1 MTGASEENP
10 SQQDTGHE
18 RRGAPR
24 RTVELGLTRG
34 SREFEATLLIS
45 RALSLHTTFED
56 LVAQTLDTALAA
68 LGAQCGS
75 ILIADPATQHLV
87 NYYCVGAK
95 PVQRGSAFPWHEG
108 IAGSVFRSAKHAII
122 VDGENDPL
130 VPEKIDKFTGSVIN
144 NMLILPL
151 KRWQGE
157 PIGVIEILN
166 TQHPRITEEDV
177 AVVTIISSLATP
189 VIEEARLFEAK
200 KLAQVAQLAGDMSH
214 DIKNLLMP
222 VLCGAEVLKDELDE
236 LFEKLSDRDSPQS
249 KKSRALC
256 HEVLKMVQ
264 EDVRRISDR
273 VRELADCVKG
283 MSAPP
288 TFSRCEVANIVLSV
302 FGTLD
307 LMAKKQGVSL
317 NCEGLDGL
325 PPMEADEQRLFNAFY
340 NLVNNAIPEV
350 SSGGSIS
357 IVGKVHQSDDM
368 LEISVTDTGGG
379 MPPEIRDSLFTAH
392 ALSRKP
398 GGTGLGTKIVKDVVD
413 IHKGHIDVESTVG
426 QGTTFRL
433 ILPLRQAK
441 TGRSNASA
449 AA

>member
-1 MTGASEENP
+1 VLPEEKNLP
-10 SQQDTGHE
+10 PEHNAHQE
-18 RRGAPR
+18 RRRTPR
-24 RTVELGLTRG
+24 RKVDLDLGGGNRELET
-34 SREFEATLLIS
+34 TLLIS
-45 RALSLHTTFED
+45 RALSRQSTFED
-56 LVAQTLDTALAA
+56 LVAQTLETALEAVDA
-68 LGAQCGS
+68 ECGS
-75 ILIADPATQHLV
+75 ILIADPATQHLI
-87 NYYCVGAK
+87 NYRSVGAT
-95 PVQRGSAFPWHEG
+95 PVQPGYAIPWNQGMAGAVFKSAQY
-108 IAGSVFRSAKHAII
+108 AII
-122 VDGENDPL
+122 MDAENDNAPD
-130 VPEKIDKFTGSVIN
+130 KIDKATGSVIK

-166 TQHPRITEEDV
+166 TRHPRITEDDI
-177 AVVTIISSLATP
+177 AVLTIISSLATP

-236 LFEKLSDRDSPQS
+236 LFERLSDRDSPQS

-256 HEVLKMVQ
+256 HEVLQMVQ

-288 TFSRCEVANIVLSV
+288 TFAPCQVANVVLSV

-307 LMAKKQGVSL
+307 LMAKKQGVTLS
-317 NCEGLDGL
+317 CEGLDGL
-325 PPMEADEQRLFNAFY
+325 PPLEADEQRLFNAFY

-350 SSGGSIS
+350 SSGGSIT
-357 IVGKVHQSDDM
+357 IVGKVDQTTDM
-368 LEISVTDTGGG
+368 LDISVADTGRG

-398 GGTGLGTKIVKDVVD
+398 GGTGLGTKIVKDVID
-413 IHKGHIDVESTVG
+413 AHRGHIHVESTVG
-426 QGTTFRL
+426 TGTTFRL

-441 TGRSNASA
+441 TSRSNGLA

>member
-1 MTGASEENP
+1 MLPEENP
-10 SQQDTGHE
+10 PPQHNADHE
-18 RRGAPR
+18 RRRAPR
-24 RTVELGLTRG
+24 RTVELGLSRG
-34 SREFEATLLIS
+34 SRELQTTLLIS

-56 LVAQTLDTALAA
+56 LVAQTLETALEAV
-68 LGAQCGS
+68 GAECGS

-87 NYYCVGAK
+87 NYHCVGPK
-95 PVQRGSAFPWHEG
+95 PVPRGAAIPWHQG
-108 IAGSVFRSAKHAII
+108 IAGAVFRSAKHAVI
-122 VDGENDPL
+122 VDAEKDAL
-130 VPEKIDKFTGSVIN
+130 VPAKIDKATGSVIK

-166 TQHPRITEEDV
+166 TRHQPITEEDI

-236 LFEKLSDRDSPQS
+236 LFERLSDRDSPQS

-256 HEVLKMVQ
+256 HEVLQMVQ

-283 MSAPP
+283 MSAAP
-288 TFSRCEVANIVLSV
+288 TFARCQVANIVLSV

-307 LMAKKQGVSL
+307 LMAKKRGVSL
-317 NCEGLDGL
+317 SCEGLDGL
-325 PPMEADEQRLFNAFY
+325 PPIEADEQRLFNAFY

-350 SSGGSIS
+350 SSGGSITV
-357 IVGKVHQSDDM
+357 VGKINPNSEM
-368 LEISVTDTGGG
+368 LEIFVADTGRG
-379 MPPEIRDSLFTAH
+379 MPPEIRDSLFSAH

-398 GGTGLGTKIVKDVVD
+398 GGTGLGTKIVKDVIDV
-413 IHKGHIDVESTVG
+413 HKGHIDVESTVG
-426 QGTTFRL
+426 KGTTFRL
-433 ILPLRQAK
+433 ILPVRQAK
-441 TGRSNASA
+441 TRRSKGSVA
-449 AA
+449 A

>member
-1 MTGASEENP
+1 
-10 SQQDTGHE
+10 
-18 RRGAPR
+18 
-24 RTVELGLTRG
+24 
-34 SREFEATLLIS
+34 
-45 RALSLHTTFED
+45 
-56 LVAQTLDTALAA
+56 
-68 LGAQCGS
+68 
-75 ILIADPATQHLV
+75 
-87 NYYCVGAK
+87 
-95 PVQRGSAFPWHEG
+95 
-108 IAGSVFRSAKHAII
+108 
-122 VDGENDPL
+122 
-130 VPEKIDKFTGSVIN
+130 
-144 NMLILPL
+144 
-151 KRWQGE
+151 
-157 PIGVIEILN
+157 
-166 TQHPRITEEDV
+166 
-177 AVVTIISSLATP
+177 
-189 VIEEARLFEAK
+189 
-200 KLAQVAQLAGDMSH
+200 
-214 DIKNLLMP
+214 
-222 VLCGAEVLKDELDE
+222 
-236 LFEKLSDRDSPQS
+236 
-249 KKSRALC
+249 
-256 HEVLKMVQ
+256 MVQ